1 MKFFIQYS
9 KRRERKLRTE
19 EMAVEASKRKFKAE
33 RDVERRKDEQERRLL
48 QEERLYLEH
57 ERKSFQRM
65 VLEQSELAA
74 AERARAAIRKKQLE
88 DPRRSNLEHG
98 K

>member
-1 MKFFIQYS
+1 
-9 KRRERKLRTE
+9 
-19 EMAVEASKRKFKAE
+19 MALEASKRKFKAE

-48 QEERLYLEH
+48 QEERLYLDH

-74 AERARAAIRKKQLE
+74 AERARAAIRQKQLE
-88 DPRRSNLEHG
+88 DPRRANLEQG
-98 K
+98 V

>member
-1 MKFFIQYS
+1 M
-9 KRRERKLRTE
+9 
-19 EMAVEASKRKFKAE
+19 EASKRKFKAE
-33 RDVERRKDEQERRLL
+33 REVERRKDEQERRLL

-74 AERARAAIRKKQLE
+74 AERARAAIRKKQVQG
-88 DPRRSNLEHG
+88 PRRANLERG

>member
-1 MKFFIQYS
+1 
-9 KRRERKLRTE
+9 
-19 EMAVEASKRKFKAE
+19 MAVEASKRKFKAE

-48 QEERLYLEH
+48 QEERLYLDH

-74 AERARAAIRKKQLE
+74 AERARAAIRQKQLE
-88 DPRRSNLEHG
+88 DPRKANLERGNYKIINETFIQIEH
-98 K
+98 KISY

>member
-1 MKFFIQYS
+1 MKFVIQNS
-9 KRRERKLRTE
+9 KRREGKLRTE

-33 RDVERRKDEQERRLL
+33 REVERRKDEQERRLL

-74 AERARAAIRKKQLE
+74 AERARAAIRKKHLE
-88 DPRRSNLEHG
+88 DPRRANLERG